1 MGGRDR
7 WTRLGV
13 GGLLVLLMAGS
24 AAAAP
29 RIKVVGEKEASG
41 DVWKAYAREKQA
53 AGIVPGSV
61 RILSLVPQLLVLQQT
76 YAQGLLETDHVLP
89 ARLKRMVGVVVSSA
103 LGSESVRVAQEQELL
118 RLGWKPDQIQRLVQ
132 DAQSAGLS
140 QREVTALKFAR
151 KVAQEPGQVSDQDFA
166 DLRWDGL
173 SDPEILEL
181 TLVTGYFDALARTM
195 QALGVERDEYPA
207 PTQ

>member
-1 MGGRDR
+1 M
-7 WTRLGV
+7 RLAA
-13 GGLLVLLMAGS
+13 GGLVVLLLAGS
-24 AAAAP
+24 SAAAP
-29 RIKVVGEKEASG
+29 RIKVVGEKEATG

-53 AGIVPGSV
+53 TGIVPGSV
-61 RILSLVPQLLVLQQT
+61 RILSLAPPLLALQQS
-76 YAQGLLETDHVLP
+76 YGQGLLETDRALP

-103 LGSESVRVAQEQELL
+103 LGCESVRVAQQQELL

-140 QREVTALKFAR
+140 QREVTALKYAR
-151 KVAQEPGQVSDQDFA
+151 KVAMEPGQVNDQDFA

-173 SDPEILEL
+173 GDAEILEL
-181 TLVTGYFDALARTM
+181 TVVTGYFDSLSRMM
-195 QALGVERDEYPA
+195 QALGVEADEYPA